1 MRNNTTFTSAISNI
15 EFPENDRVSG
25 KTIRTS
31 ILNLILE
38 DFPDFDVNDSIS
50 VQELNVYREKYISK
64 FLQTEISQLS
74 KLEKDVVRSLGDDTS
89 FVAKVEEEVDTRN
102 YGQIVADKVAAFGG
116 SWTFII
122 AFFVFISIWIGSNV
136 IIFTNKEFDPYP
148 FILLNLILSCIAAL
162 QAPVIMMSQNR
173 QEEKDRERAKKD
185 YMINLKSELEIRML
199 DEKLDHL
206 IMHQQQELIEIQKVQ
221 IENQGSVRA
230 LIKVEGIHQS
240 TQGKQLLPFVLRLY
254 FYENSN
260 SIRAIHS
267 FVYDADENH
276 DFIKGIGFRFDALLK
291 DFDKAEEILQS
302 AYEKEPSEAVIY
314 DHYGDV
320 LWTNGKQIQARY
332 VWQNAIKLKNIE
344 QDLKESINKKIIF
357 GLDDADKNKS

>member
-1 MRNNTTFTSAISNI
+1 MRNNTTFKSAISNI
-15 EFPENDRVSG
+15 DFPEHDRVSG

-122 AFFVFISIWIGSNV
+122 AFFVFITIWIGSNV

-148 FILLNLILSCIAAL
+148 FILLNLILSCVAAL

-199 DEKLDHL
+199 DDKIDHL
-206 IMHQQQELIEIQKVQ
+206 VMHQQQELIEIQKVQ
-221 IENQGSVRA
+221 IEMMN
-230 LIKVEGIHQS
+230 
-240 TQGKQLLPFVLRLY
+240 
-254 FYENSN
+254 
-260 SIRAIHS
+260 
-267 FVYDADENH
+267 D
-276 DFIKGIGFRFDALLK
+276 
-291 DFDKAEEILQS
+291 ILNRM
-302 AYEKEPSEAVIY
+302 K
-314 DHYGDV
+314 
-320 LWTNGKQIQARY
+320 
-332 VWQNAIKLKNIE
+332 
-344 QDLKESINKKIIF
+344 
-357 GLDDADKNKS
+357 